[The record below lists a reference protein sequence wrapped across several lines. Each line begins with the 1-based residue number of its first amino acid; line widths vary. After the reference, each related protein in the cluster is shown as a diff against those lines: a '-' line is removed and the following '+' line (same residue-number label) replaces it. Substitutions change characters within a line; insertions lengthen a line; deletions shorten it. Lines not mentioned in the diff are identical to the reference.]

1 MTEED
6 LEVKDSAGEDGIEN
20 DVKVEKRKNKRK
32 QRLMEEAAKA
42 GKRGICYLSRVP
54 PHMNPVKLR
63 QLLSQYGE
71 IQRIYLVPEDPAAQ
85 MNRKRAGGFRG
96 QEFSEGWVEFTK
108 KSIAKRVAKMLN
120 GQQIGGRKRSSFYY
134 DIWNIKYLSK
144 FKWDDLTEEI
154 AYNNAVREQKLALEV
169 SVAKKERDF
178 FLTQVDKSRALSA
191 IEERLK
197 KKQKVQQESVETSS
211 SVDNQ
216 LIPKL
221 IRQVP
226 QKKVVAAGTGE
237 SKTKLSKDTLAA
249 VFGGSS

>member
-1 MTEED
+1 MITH
-6 LEVKDSAGEDGIEN
+6 
-20 DVKVEKRKNKRK
+20 
-32 QRLMEEAAKA
+32 
-42 GKRGICYLSRVP
+42 ICR
-54 PHMNPVKLR
+54 
-63 QLLSQYGE
+63 
-71 IQRIYLVPEDPAAQ
+71 
-85 MNRKRAGGFRG
+85 
-96 QEFSEGWVEFTK
+96 WVEFTK